1 MKRIFFSVITLLLAF
16 SNNLYSKARYKSNET
31 ERESNLILQVLNE
44 SNPEWYS
51 QHVSH
56 RSHSSHYSC
65 SYDRDS
71 VISALPITKNDIV
84 RSYIKDHLG
93 TKIEFDDL
101 FRIQTCVVILN
112 SFDNKKLE
120 VPKKVLRIKVSTNK
134 YQIFIPIDPQDKK
147 VYVHDYTN
155 EKKVHYTIKKK
166 KWMYDLIEKLR

>member
-1 MKRIFFSVITLLLAF
+1 MKRIFISVLSLLFAF
-16 SNNLYSKARYKSNET
+16 SNNLYAKSRYKDNKT
-31 ERESNLILQVLNE
+31 DKESNLILQI
-44 SNPEWYS
+44 SNADNPKWCL
-51 QHVSH
+51 QHASH

-134 YQIFIPIDPQDKK
+134 YQIFIPIDLQDKK